1 MTLKDFAQLVNDQ
14 CDHMTEVL
22 DTKGNDYRGDE
33 DALAN
38 FKAVGFRN
46 GLTSWQVW
54 GVYFGKHIMAI
65 ERFIASGKLES
76 EPIEERI
83 TDAQNYLMLLL
94 ALVKEQKGALAPPPD
109 AFPAT
114 VSIAGPNALQE
125 TPTTL
130 GKKVLQALGLRS
142 GKKGDTHF

>member
-1 MTLKDFAQLVNDQ
+1 MTLQDFEQLVEDQ
-14 CDHMTEVL
+14 CDHMLVVL
-22 DTKGNDYRGDE
+22 DAKGKDYRGDE

-46 GLTSWQVW
+46 GLTPWKVW

-65 ERFIASGKLES
+65 ERFVSIGQLES

-94 ALVKEQKGALAPPPD
+94 GLVREKKQEQELAAASNAASPPASDATGKGKGDKLLA
-109 AFPAT
+109 
-114 VSIAGPNALQE
+114 I
-125 TPTTL
+125 
-130 GKKVLQALGLRS
+130 LGLRR
-142 GKKGDTHF
+142 